1 MTIILHNRQSVYK
14 HIFLQ
19 KKKTAVLITASVSPN
34 RTILQSQIRVCRS
47 NSSDRNVLVHPQ
59 GLHSSSPQICR
70 AAQAHSACLHQRRF
84 AGSQNRLTSRLCPFG
99 FEPHLILRSEKR
111 CPKDI
116 VFCCGTPTGARTLD
130 TLIKS
135 QVLYQL
141 S

>member
-59 GLHSSSPQICR
+59 GLCSL
-70 AAQAHSACLHQRRF
+70 AD
-84 AGSQNRLTSRLCPFG
+84 TSLPSCASPFG
-99 FEPHLILRSEKR
+99 RLGPLLT
-111 CPKDI
+111 CQ
-116 VFCCGTPTGARTLD
+116 PTGLACFTVAPFRVRAPFDSTQRKTMPKGHRFLLWYTHRGSNPGHPD
-130 TLIKS
+130 
-135 QVLYQL
+135 
-141 S
+141 